1 MSEESKSNQESD
13 RNASSGKERLP
24 FEPKKNR
31 KKTPKKPPVKAV
43 EAKSQA
49 PTNTLSKEQ
58 TAIPAAVSERM
69 LRRIGLFS
77 GVPTVFGISTF
88 IISYFVIT
96 HGWFQLPNSAV
107 VLVSMGF
114 FGLSVLGL
122 SYGAISASWD
132 EDRPGS
138 LFGWQ
143 EFTTNF
149 GRLREAWRFR
159 DRGSQSESAKQKNQS
174 EK

>member
-1 MSEESKSNQESD
+1 MSGESKSNQESGQNPQ
-13 RNASSGKERLP
+13 NASSGKERLP

-31 KKTPKKPPVKAV
+31 KKTPKKPLVNKV
-43 EAKSQA
+43 EGKSQA
-49 PTNTLSKEQ
+49 ATKTLSKEQ

-69 LRRIGLFS
+69 LRRMGLFS
-77 GVPTVFGISTF
+77 GIPAVFGISTF

-132 EDRPGS
+132 EDRPGGI
-138 LFGWQ
+138 FGWQ

-149 GRLREAWRFR
+149 GRLTEAWR
-159 DRGSQSESAKQKNQS
+159 SARQKNQS
-174 EK
+174 EN

>member
-1 MSEESKSNQESD
+1 MSGESKSNQESGRSPQD
-13 RNASSGKERLP
+13 SSSGKERLP

-43 EAKSQA
+43 EAKSQTA
-49 PTNTLSKEQ
+49 TKPSAKEQ
-58 TAIPAAVSERM
+58 TAIPAVVSQRM
-69 LRRIGLFS
+69 LRRMGLFS
-77 GVPTVFGISTF
+77 GIPAVFGISTF

-96 HGWFQLPNSAV
+96 HAWFPLPNSAV

-132 EDRPGS
+132 EETPGS
-138 LFGWQ
+138 IFGWQ
-143 EFTTNF
+143 EFSTNF
-149 GRLREAWRFR
+149 GRLTEAWRFR
-159 DRGSQSESAKQKNQS
+159 ERGSQSESAKQKN
-174 EK
+174 

>member
-1 MSEESKSNQESD
+1 MSGESKSNQESGQNPQD
-13 RNASSGKERLP
+13 VSSGKERLP

-31 KKTPKKPPVKAV
+31 KKTPKKPPVNAV

-49 PTNTLSKEQ
+49 PKKSNSKEQ
-58 TAIPAAVSERM
+58 MAIPEVVSQRM

-77 GVPTVFGISTF
+77 GIPTVFGISTF
-88 IISYFVIT
+88 IISYFVVT
-96 HGWFQLPNSAV
+96 HAWFKLPNIAV

-132 EDRPGS
+132 EDKPGS
-138 LFGWQ
+138 ILGWR

-149 GRLREAWRFR
+149 GRLTEAWRFR
-159 DRGSQSESAKQKNQS
+159 ERGSQSESAKQKD
-174 EK
+174 

>member
-1 MSEESKSNQESD
+1 MSGESKSNQESG
-13 RNASSGKERLP
+13 RNPQDASSGKERLP

-31 KKTPKKPPVKAV
+31 KKTPKKTPEKVV

-49 PTNTLSKEQ
+49 ATKTSAKEQ
-58 TAIPAAVSERM
+58 TEIPAVVSQRM
-69 LRRIGLFS
+69 LRRMGLFS
-77 GVPTVFGISTF
+77 GIPTVFGISTF
-88 IISYFVIT
+88 IISYFVVI
-96 HGWFQLPNSAV
+96 HAWFKLPNIAV

-132 EDRPGS
+132 EERPGS
-138 LFGWQ
+138 ILGWR

-149 GRLREAWRFR
+149 GRLTEAWR
-159 DRGSQSESAKQKNQS
+159 SAKQKN
-174 EK
+174 